1 MVMLYRKEGPR
12 GAERGMVDDLMHI
25 TYLKQWQLI
34 NSSPP
39 FRVND
44 VMHEYS
50 EECVFTYGWT
60 KDLDPESI
68 HK

>member
-1 MVMLYRKEGPR
+1 M
-12 GAERGMVDDLMHI
+12 D
-25 TYLKQWQLI
+25 
-34 NSSPP
+34 
-39 FRVND
+39 FRVLD
-44 VMHEYS
+44 GFSLRKHEYS